1 MLTASLIGASS
12 SMGLVMAPLQA
23 HSAAA
28 PVHMSMSRRAVIST
42 LPFAAALPFPA
53 LAVSLKELVTD
64 EKELASEEAVLK
76 STDAKL
82 KGERNIAFQEEIA
95 LTKANDAYLEAL
107 KSGDKKKAAELSAK
121 IKTLQAKYAADEQ
134 QVLALTKEEANEVAL
149 EKKTLAK
156 VKKEELDELKQET
169 DEMLVAEVANLE
181 NNVGAETTS
190 IVGRFLTKK

>member
-1 MLTASLIGASS
+1 
-12 SMGLVMAPLQA
+12 
-23 HSAAA
+23 
-28 PVHMSMSRRAVIST
+28 MSRRAVIST

-82 KGERNIAFQEEIA
+82 KGERDIAFKEEIA
-95 LTKANDAYLEAL
+95 LTKANEAYLEAL